1 MEIDKLRRQLSHL
14 QEELEE
20 SLFAVEKSSH
30 AMRQKERESY
40 LVRPIALTMEH
51 NALYAIVLTH
61 PYGFMP
67 STVYNP
73 SILPQSSI
81 NSVPSVIEF
90 PTLLTSLYSLPVL
103 TSLHSPYIS
112 MSRRPLKLTPTPR

>member
-40 LVRPIALTMEH
+40 LVRPAALSRKRNTPHHTM
-51 NALYAIVLTH
+51 LTH
-61 PYGFMP
+61 PHGLMQN
-67 STVYNP
+67 TDYNP
-73 SILPQSSI
+73 SVSQESI
-81 NSVPSVIEF
+81 ICLVPVN
-90 PTLLTSLYSLPVL
+90 Y
-103 TSLHSPYIS
+103 
-112 MSRRPLKLTPTPR
+112 